1 MDQPQLPSE
10 QPDKSDRSSQ
20 QQRVDTAEQS
30 MQEMFGLLER
40 FTRAELLCK
49 PINFHFEILATA
61 EELQLMQLM
70 NNLSREK
77 YSQLSTSAQR
87 FLTQMASTVAQCAP
101 INSRLLFKDDKLDA
115 CVDQIN
121 EMDERVVYLE
131 QIAREL
137 QEFTSELG
145 SIFLLAI
152 SHFLPKLT

>member
-1 MDQPQLPSE
+1 
-10 QPDKSDRSSQ
+10 
-20 QQRVDTAEQS
+20 
-30 MQEMFGLLER
+30 
-40 FTRAELLCK
+40 
-49 PINFHFEILATA
+49 
-61 EELQLMQLM
+61 MQLM

-101 INSRLLFKDDKLDA
+101 INNRLLFKDDKLDA

-145 SIFLLAI
+145 AFDTNFFLIFFNCRSALQENNENVVIFLFVMNGLDDGAGKFQIGRVVLVRIGLFPLKQHVRIGVAYDSVLRQDALA
-152 SHFLPKLT
+152 